1 MLGDCALKKLE
12 LRKELG
18 LALFRSRNLTSFIEY
33 IHDNLD
39 YLNDDQLRIFVNVL
53 VDAYMEFEQN
63 LKVMLDLVDGPDSQ
77 QVAGRKAET
86 CEGEKA

>member
-1 MLGDCALKKLE
+1 LNVDKLNRFFSE
-12 LRKELG
+12 LA
-18 LALFRSRNLTSFIEY
+18 LALFRARNLTAFLEY
-33 IHDNLD
+33 IHDNFPRLKD
-39 YLNDDQLRIFVNVL
+39 EQLHVFVNVL

-63 LKVMLDLVDGPDSQ
+63 LKSMLDLVDGPDSQ